1 METLNL
7 EMYTRS
13 SLPKRKKNTIW
24 WLLLLFLVL
33 AVAAS
38 TVAYFVFFTYK
49 DTYNFNT
56 RFNSIYTDN
65 SNIYKHK
72 SFAYNLATQGVDNV
86 DDSAYTYQAE
96 AGVLCDISNS
106 KVLFSRNC
114 FSKMQPASTTKIM
127 TAYLALKY
135 SKLTDEVTVG
145 DEVLGLDKASS
156 MAGLKVGDKLSM
168 EQLLYGLMLASGNDA
183 ANVIAK
189 HVSGDID
196 SFIELMNKEAVDL
209 AAVDTHF
216 VNPHGLP
223 DENHYTSAYD
233 LYLIINAALGFDDFS
248 KIASSASYQANYSDE
263 QGNIVTKNWINSN
276 KFLNTKEPFSLPEGF
291 KTVAGKTGTTLAAG
305 NCLVLASRDENSVT
319 YVSVVLKAPDKTILY
334 DTTAKLLA
342 DFKQ

>member
-1 METLNL
+1 MH
-7 EMYTRS
+7 TRS
-13 SLPKRKKNTIW
+13 SLSRRKKSNIW
-24 WLLLLFLVL
+24 WLFLIIILLL
-33 AVAAS
+33 ATAG
-38 TVAYFVFFTYK
+38 TVIYFMFFTYK
-49 DTYNFNT
+49 DTYDFTT
-56 RFNSIYTDN
+56 RFNNIYTDN

-72 SFAYNLATQGVDNV
+72 SFAYNLAVQSVDKPE
-86 DDSAYTYQAE
+86 DSAYTYQAE

-114 FSKMQPASTTKIM
+114 FNKMEPASTTKIM

-145 DEVLGLDKASS
+145 EEVLGLDKASS
-156 MAGLKVGDKLSM
+156 MAGLKVGDKLTM

-189 HVSGDID
+189 HVSGDIS
-196 SFIELMNKEAVDL
+196 SFVELMNKEAVDL

-216 VNPHGLP
+216 MNPHGLP

-233 LYLIINAALGFDDFS
+233 LYLIINAALKFDEFS

-263 QGNIVTKNWINSN
+263 KGNIVTKNWINSN

-305 NCLVLASRDENSVT
+305 NCLVLASKDGNSVI
-319 YVSVVLKAPDKTILY
+319 YVSVVLKAPDKTVLY
-334 DTTAKLLA
+334 DTTSKLLV
-342 DFKQ
+342 DFAQ